1 MPVHE
6 PTVLLGRSRAIQR
19 VRGQVRRIAGTR
31 AAVLIEG
38 ARGAGKARL
47 AEAIHR
53 AGPRRDRPFVRVRG
67 DAEGGAIQAA
77 LFGLAARTG
86 AAARRGALDQAA
98 GGTLYVEEVG
108 ALAPAVQV
116 LLLRALQDRAYERV
130 GGSQTLKTESR
141 VIAGTSED
149 LAARVRAGRFRE
161 DLYERLSAVRIAMPS
176 LRERAEDL
184 PELIA
189 RLLQENARAH
199 GRRAG
204 TLTPGALERLAGHE
218 WTGNLP
224 ELRVTIDTMVAA
236 AGPRRVLDLSDL
248 PEALRGA
255 GGGAERL
262 ELAVGMTVEEAER
275 RLIAATL
282 RHVGNDKPRAAALL
296 GIGLR
301 TLYRKI
307 EQYRLR

>member
-1 MPVHE
+1 MSVHE
-6 PTVLLGRSRAIQR
+6 PTVLLGRSRAILR
-19 VRGQVRRIAGTR
+19 VREQVRRVAGTR
-31 AAVLIEG
+31 ATVLIEG
-38 ARGAGKARL
+38 ARGAGKARV
-47 AEAIHR
+47 AETIHR

-67 DAEGGAIQAA
+67 DAEGGAIERA
-77 LFGLAARTG
+77 LFGLAGRTG
-86 AAARRGALDQAA
+86 AAARRGALEQAD
-98 GGTLYVEEVG
+98 GGTLYLEEVG
-108 ALAPAVQV
+108 AVAPAVQV

-161 DLYERLSAVRIAMPS
+161 DLHERLSAVRITMPS

-184 PELIA
+184 PELID
-189 RLLQENARAH
+189 RLMQESARAH

-204 TLTPGALERLAGHE
+204 TLTPGALERLTAHD
-218 WTGNLP
+218 WPGNMP
-224 ELRVTIDTMVAA
+224 ELRATIDAMVEA

-248 PEALRGA
+248 PEGLRGA
-255 GGGAERL
+255 DGGERL

-307 EQYRLR
+307 EQYRIR